1 MWQIGEH
8 SSKHTLK
15 SVPFWNCPSH
25 FWNHYLDYTIYPL
38 AEYFAINYY
47 FVLRYNA
54 KQGRTG
60 NKQGNPVMK
69 TGSFCNLHR
78 ILPFTW
84 KTNVAYR
91 ITCSYHRISL
101 LVPVLFCLVLH
112 CIVIVVPNSNEVPAS
127 EWDNGR
133 CSFCLCLQSWGSSPH
148 TSARVKPRRALEWS
162 TYWTVRGFEIFSL
175 RGKNWE
181 PKLHPGGGFFGPW
194 PFIIFKNSH

>member
-15 SVPFWNCPSH
+15 SVPFWNCLSH
-25 FWNHYLDYTIYPL
+25 FWNHYLDYTTYPL
-38 AEYFAINYY
+38 AEHSAINPY
-47 FVLRYNA
+47 FVLHYNA

-78 ILPFTW
+78 ILPFTG

-91 ITCSYHRISL
+91 ITSSYHRISL

-112 CIVIVVPNSNEVPAS
+112 CIVIVVPLNKPNSNEVPAS
-127 EWDNGR
+127 GWDNASYLWWHTA
-133 CSFCLCLQSWGSSPH
+133 CSFCPCLQSWGSIP
-148 TSARVKPRRALEWS
+148 RVKPRRALDWS
-162 TYWTVRGFEIFSL
+162 TYWTVWGFEIFSL
-175 RGKNWE
+175 RVEN
-181 PKLHPGGGFFGPW
+181 
-194 PFIIFKNSH
+194 